1 MAKVNDRMTVE
12 EAEAL
17 RQNDFVEVR
26 LSDNRWHRARL
37 MDSPILV
44 EHHESELD
52 IGSPIV
58 RLTLDIDDP
67 CARRTY
73 KVPHDP
79 IRMHGYCRA
88 VIKEEITN
96 ASHELTEEPIDLCE
110 SFHEPTEEEY
120 QAAVKDVIE
129 RAVERIM
136 KRTGL

>member
-12 EAEAL
+12 EA
-17 RQNDFVEVR
+17 RQLKQGDFVEVR
-26 LSDNRWHRARL
+26 LADNRWHGVRL
-37 MDSPILV
+37 MDSPVLARQ
-44 EHHESELD
+44 SELD
-52 IGSPIV
+52 IGFGIV
-58 RLTLDIDDP
+58 RLTLEIDDP
-67 CARRTY
+67 CGLRTY
-73 KVPHDP
+73 SVPKDP

-120 QAAVKDVIE
+120 EAAVKDVIE